1 MQKIRILTVEDELI
15 IAQDLEE
22 ILEELGYD
30 VIENVRDADAA
41 IHAIKKN
48 NPDLVLLDFRLAKQS
63 TGAEVAQFI
72 RDEKLPIPFI
82 FLTSHADPKTVS
94 VATQTMPYGYIMK
107 PFEAQSLYAAI
118 EVALINYSKLHADSK
133 NNLEKISEQEGVLFN
148 DCLFVK
154 YRNQFIKVAIH
165 KIEWLS
171 AENNYTTIHTQNRK
185 YIIRNSLT
193 NVLEIINK
201 KEFLRVHR
209 SYAVNVSK
217 IDVIERTKLIID
229 EQEIPIGRSYQQEII
244 SQIKILTGE

>member
-1 MQKIRILTVEDELI
+1 
-15 IAQDLEE
+15 
-22 ILEELGYD
+22 
-30 VIENVRDADAA
+30 
-41 IHAIKKN
+41 
-48 NPDLVLLDFRLAKQS
+48 
-63 TGAEVAQFI
+63 
-72 RDEKLPIPFI
+72 
-82 FLTSHADPKTVS
+82 
-94 VATQTMPYGYIMK
+94 
-107 PFEAQSLYAAI
+107 
-118 EVALINYSKLHADSK
+118 
-133 NNLEKISEQEGVLFN
+133 LFN